1 MKNAR
6 ITAQRFL
13 LRLPNGRHV
22 LGSES
27 QHGACR
33 EMQEAVRIK
42 SSCKEKLG
50 ILEKSEIWTFYQE
63 KLQEQV
69 SPGAQLRGLQ
79 MRGPHHGM
87 LMVLETGL
95 QDLSVSSLL
104 WSNSS
109 LIFPCSSSW
118 NGMLN
123 LCSHVLQV

>member
-50 ILEKSEIWTFYQE
+50 ILEKSEIWTFLPR
-63 KLQEQV
+63 KAA
-69 SPGAQLRGLQ
+69 GASQPRSTASWAANE
-79 MRGPHHGM
+79 RTTPRHAHDARDRA
-87 LMVLETGL
+87 TGL
-95 QDLSVSSLL
+95 KRFQFALV
-104 WSNSS
+104 
-109 LIFPCSSSW
+109 
-118 NGMLN
+118 
-123 LCSHVLQV
+123 